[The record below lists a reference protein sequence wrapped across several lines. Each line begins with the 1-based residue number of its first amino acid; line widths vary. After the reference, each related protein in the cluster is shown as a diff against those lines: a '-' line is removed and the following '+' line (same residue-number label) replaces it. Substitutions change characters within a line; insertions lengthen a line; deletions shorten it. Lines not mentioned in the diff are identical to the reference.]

1 MSEFREIFENNYTD
15 SNTILEHLIKPV
27 FGDKIKSANM
37 SIDIDNQDKGT
48 VNNIVIFATLGGSIP
63 VNFVDVTLNDK
74 IKLHHNKVSIQR
86 CVRKIMDTLTS
97 SLIFFHYEN
106 PENRSWR
113 ITFVNKGENNKEFT
127 DSKRYTYLCGKNY
140 SCRTADERFTKLQ
153 KEIAAGNKILDELM
167 IDCFDVEPL
176 SNEFFEKYREH
187 YADLVEYISGK
198 RFVKKGGK
206 FVEEK
211 TKNANGAFKDAF
223 SGDDKAVRDYVK
235 KMMGRLVFLQFLQKK
250 GWLGVEEGKPWGT
263 GDRNFIFNLFKN
275 APENI
280 KKDFLES
287 ALEPL
292 FFNSLNNDRGKE
304 AIAPESIC
312 NIYGKKVRIPYLNGG
327 LFEEDE
333 LDKKK
338 VKFKKEHF
346 EALLEFFNQYNFT
359 IDETDPDDTEIGV
372 DPEMLG
378 KIFENLLEDNKD
390 KGAFY
395 TPKEIVQYMCRESL
409 IAYLLTDSKIS
420 DDKIRDFVINHNCS
434 LNESEKAD
442 ILKALLNVKV
452 CDPAVGS
459 GAFPMGMLNEL
470 ISCTQL
476 LTGESKTRAEL
487 KKHIVKNNIYGVD
500 IEKGAVDIARLRF
513 WLAIIV
519 DEENPLPLPNLDY
532 KIMQGNSL
540 LESFE
545 GIDLSN
551 LCKVEKGALFS
562 AEKEVNTLVTTLSH
576 YFDTQNHE
584 ERDAHRTAIREA
596 VYDLLKARN
605 CGNDNDVITK
615 LKKIDLHENNQF
627 FLWHTWFS
635 DVFNRRSDC
644 NGFDIV
650 IGNPPYG
657 AKISETDKE
666 LFKTLYS
673 DVHMRTPESFCYFS
687 SLAFRLVQQSGIVSF
702 IVPNNLFFQNEN
714 ENTRN
719 LLMYSNKLL
728 RAVNLGDGT
737 FENADVP
744 TCIFVARK
752 NVNYSKYEI
761 SYSDYR
767 DGNIHTINWDEKI
780 KKIDSEKQKKVP
792 GHVLGFSLEGIEILE
807 KIKQKGILLD
817 SIAEEMASGISTGG
831 NKAFCMSRTEMEK
844 LKLEQTPIRKVLFG
858 EEMDKYLINSKDNVI
873 IYSIKTSDI
882 PQYKNIYEHLN
893 KFKEKLSTKR
903 ETKQGKL
910 PWWCLHWPRYE
921 KLFTEPKIIFRQTAD
936 SIRCT
941 FDDEGWFMIDS
952 ILIFKK
958 NSDEFDYKFL
968 TGVLNSKVTNYI
980 YQNITQEIGRGFA
993 QVKPVNVRK
1002 LYIPNI
1008 GLDQQNEIIALVDK
1022 ILEAKKADASADTS
1036 SLEKEIDLLVY
1047 KLYNLSEKEIEIVES

>member
-1 MSEFREIFENNYTD
+1 MSNFRSFFENDYTD
-15 SNTILEHLIKPV
+15 SNTILENLIKPV
-27 FGDKIKSANM
+27 FGEKIKTANK
-37 SIDIDNQDKGT
+37 SIEVDKQDIESINEIT
-48 VNNIVIFATLGGSIP
+48 VFATLGGAIP
-63 VNFVDVTLNDK
+63 VNFVDVTLNNK
-74 IKLHHNKVSIQR
+74 VKLQHNKVNVQR
-86 CVRKIMDTLTS
+86 CVRKIMDTFTA

-127 DSKRYTYLCGKNY
+127 DSKRYTYLCGMNY

-420 DDKIRDFVINHNCS
+420 DDKIKDFVINHNCS

-635 DVFNRRSDC
+635 DVFNRRNDNYK

-650 IGNPPYG
+650 IGNPPYVNVQLMSESEKSIYKETFETFFKRCDMFALFVELG
-657 AKISETDKE
+657 ISK
-666 LFKTLYS
+666 
-673 DVHMRTPESFCYFS
+673 
-687 SLAFRLVQQSGIVSF
+687 LAQRKGIVSF
-702 IVPNNLFFQNEN
+702 IIPSVVHSNMSYVKLRDLILNNKWLREVCYTGGDVFNAPTVDTTILICDKTENQNITLKNAVDFNNKKIQVVPSDYF
-714 ENTRN
+714 
-719 LLMYSNKLL
+719 
-728 RAVNLGDGT
+728 
-737 FENADVP
+737 
-744 TCIFVARK
+744 
-752 NVNYSKYEI
+752 SKYENVI
-761 SYSDYR
+761 SIENNQNNSIYDKLLDKKLESIDDNFTVFQGIVTGNNEAFIFESESDAVSKGVDKELLHPLCHGR
-767 DGNIHTINWDEKI
+767 DIEKYKVRSLERRILYIDNSVDIEKYPNTKKWLLNYKAQLEKRREAAKGTINWYGLQWARVKSELDLKEKI
-780 KKIDSEKQKKVP
+780 LLQRTRNESLKTRIVATIDSN
-792 GHVLGFSLEGIEILE
+792 STYTSEGI
-807 KIKQKGILLD
+807 
-817 SIAEEMASGISTGG
+817 
-831 NKAFCMSRTEMEK
+831 
-844 LKLEQTPIRKVLFG
+844 
-858 EEMDKYLINSKDNVI
+858 YLIIPKTKK
-873 IYSIKTSDI
+873 YS
-882 PQYKNIYEHLN
+882 
-893 KFKEKLSTKR
+893 
-903 ETKQGKL
+903 
-910 PWWCLHWPRYE
+910 LH
-921 KLFTEPKIIFRQTAD
+921 
-936 SIRCT
+936 
-941 FDDEGWFMIDS
+941 
-952 ILIFKK
+952 
-958 NSDEFDYKFL
+958 FL
-968 TGVLNSKVTNYI
+968 LGILNSKLLNFLFATKFLNLAIKAEYVKQVRIPTVTKE
-980 YQNITQEIGRGFA
+980 QQQEI
-993 QVKPVNVRK
+993 
-1002 LYIPNI
+1002 IS
-1008 GLDQQNEIIALVDK
+1008 LVDK
-1022 ILEAKKADASADTS
+1022 ILEAKKTDATTDTTE
-1036 SLEKEIDLLVY
+1036 LEKQIDQKVY
-1047 KLYNLSEKEIEIVES
+1047 KLYGLNPGEINIVENMK

>member
-15 SNTILEHLIKPV
+15 SDTILKHLIKPV

-127 DSKRYTYLCGKNY
+127 DSKRYTYLCGMNY

-206 FVEEK
+206 FIEEK

-635 DVFNRRSDC
+635 DVFNRRNDNYK

-650 IGNPPYG
+650 IGNPPYVNVQLMSESEKSIYKETFETFFKRCDMFALFVELG
-657 AKISETDKE
+657 ISI
-666 LFKTLYS
+666 
-673 DVHMRTPESFCYFS
+673 
-687 SLAFRLVQQSGIVSF
+687 LAQRKGIVSF
-702 IVPNNLFFQNEN
+702 IIPSVVHSNMSYVKLRDLILNNKWLREVCYTGGDVFNAPTVDTTILICDKTENQNITLKNAVDFNNKKIQVVPSDYFSKYENVISIENNQNNSIYDKLLDKKLESIDDNFTVFQGIVTGNNDAFIFDSESDAVSKCVDKELLHPLCHGRDIEKYKVRSLERRILYIDN
-714 ENTRN
+714 SVDIEKYPNTKKWLLNYKAQLEKRREAAKGTINWYGLQWARVKSELDLKEKILLQNTRN
-719 LLMYSNKLL
+719 ESMKIRLAATLDDSSVYASQGINFLIPKTNKYNLHFLL
-728 RAVNLGDGT
+728 
-737 FENADVP
+737 
-744 TCIFVARK
+744 
-752 NVNYSKYEI
+752 
-761 SYSDYR
+761 
-767 DGNIHTINWDEKI
+767 
-780 KKIDSEKQKKVP
+780 
-792 GHVLGFSLEGIEILE
+792 GI
-807 KIKQKGILLD
+807 
-817 SIAEEMASGISTGG
+817 
-831 NKAFCMSRTEMEK
+831 
-844 LKLEQTPIRKVLFG
+844 
-858 EEMDKYLINSKDNVI
+858 
-873 IYSIKTSDI
+873 
-882 PQYKNIYEHLN
+882 
-893 KFKEKLSTKR
+893 
-903 ETKQGKL
+903 
-910 PWWCLHWPRYE
+910 
-921 KLFTEPKIIFRQTAD
+921 
-936 SIRCT
+936 
-941 FDDEGWFMIDS
+941 
-952 ILIFKK
+952 
-958 NSDEFDYKFL
+958 
-968 TGVLNSKVTNYI
+968 LNSKLLNFLFATKFLNLAIKAEYVKQVRIPTVTKE
-980 YQNITQEIGRGFA
+980 QQQEI
-993 QVKPVNVRK
+993 
-1002 LYIPNI
+1002 IS
-1008 GLDQQNEIIALVDK
+1008 LVDE
-1022 ILEAKKADASADTS
+1022 ILEAKKTDASADTTE
-1036 SLEKEIDLLVY
+1036 LEKQIDQKVY
-1047 KLYNLSEKEIEIVES
+1047 KLYGLNPGEINIVENMK

>member
-15 SNTILEHLIKPV
+15 SDTILEHLIKPV

-420 DDKIRDFVINHNCS
+420 DDKIKDFVINHNCS

-470 ISCTQL
+470 LNCTQT

-635 DVFNRRSDC
+635 DVFNRRNDNYK

-650 IGNPPYG
+650 IGNPPYVNVQLMSESEKSVYKETFETFFKRCDMFALFVELG
-657 AKISETDKE
+657 ISK
-666 LFKTLYS
+666 
-673 DVHMRTPESFCYFS
+673 
-687 SLAFRLVQQSGIVSF
+687 LAQRKGIVSF
-702 IVPNNLFFQNEN
+702 IIPSVVHSNMSYVKLRDLILNNKWLREVCYTGGDVFNAPTVDTTILICDKTENQNITLKNAVDFNNKKIQVVPSDYFSKYENVISIENNQNNSIYDKLLDKKLESIDDNFTVFQGIVTGNNEAFIFESESDAVSKGVDKELLHPLCHGRDIEKYKVRSLERRILYIDNSVDIEKYPNTKKWLLNFKEALDKRN
-714 ENTRN
+714 EGKKDVISWCSLHRPRVKSELDLKEKILLQNTRN
-719 LLMYSNKLL
+719 ESMKIRLAATLDDSSVYASQGINFLIPKTNKYSLHFLL
-728 RAVNLGDGT
+728 
-737 FENADVP
+737 
-744 TCIFVARK
+744 
-752 NVNYSKYEI
+752 
-761 SYSDYR
+761 
-767 DGNIHTINWDEKI
+767 
-780 KKIDSEKQKKVP
+780 
-792 GHVLGFSLEGIEILE
+792 GI
-807 KIKQKGILLD
+807 
-817 SIAEEMASGISTGG
+817 
-831 NKAFCMSRTEMEK
+831 
-844 LKLEQTPIRKVLFG
+844 
-858 EEMDKYLINSKDNVI
+858 
-873 IYSIKTSDI
+873 
-882 PQYKNIYEHLN
+882 
-893 KFKEKLSTKR
+893 
-903 ETKQGKL
+903 
-910 PWWCLHWPRYE
+910 
-921 KLFTEPKIIFRQTAD
+921 
-936 SIRCT
+936 
-941 FDDEGWFMIDS
+941 
-952 ILIFKK
+952 
-958 NSDEFDYKFL
+958 
-968 TGVLNSKVTNYI
+968 LNSKLLNFLFATKFLNLAIKAEYVKQVRIPTVTKE
-980 YQNITQEIGRGFA
+980 QQQEI
-993 QVKPVNVRK
+993 
-1002 LYIPNI
+1002 IS
-1008 GLDQQNEIIALVDK
+1008 LVDE
-1022 ILEAKKADASADTS
+1022 ILEAKKTDASADTTE
-1036 SLEKEIDLLVY
+1036 LEKQIDQKVY
-1047 KLYNLSEKEIEIVES
+1047 KLYGLNPGEINIVENMK

>member
-1 MSEFREIFENNYTD
+1 MSNFRSFFENDYTD
-15 SNTILEHLIKPV
+15 SNTILENLIKPV
-27 FGDKIKSANM
+27 FGEKIKTANK
-37 SIDIDNQDKGT
+37 SIEVDKQDIESINEIT
-48 VNNIVIFATLGGSIP
+48 VFATLGGAIP
-63 VNFVDVTLNDK
+63 VNFVDVTLNNK
-74 IKLHHNKVSIQR
+74 VKLQHNKVNVQR
-86 CVRKIMDTLTS
+86 CVRKIMDTFTA

-420 DDKIRDFVINHNCS
+420 DDKIKDFVINHNCS

-442 ILKALLNVKV
+442 ILKALLDVKV

-635 DVFNRRSDC
+635 DVFNRRNDNYK

-650 IGNPPYG
+650 IGNPPYVNVQLMSESEKSVYKETFETFFKRCDMFALFVELG
-657 AKISETDKE
+657 ISK
-666 LFKTLYS
+666 
-673 DVHMRTPESFCYFS
+673 
-687 SLAFRLVQQSGIVSF
+687 LAQRKGIVSF
-702 IVPNNLFFQNEN
+702 IIPSVVHSNMSYVKLRDLILNNKWLREVCYTGGDVFNAPTVDTTILICDKTENQNITLKNAVDFNNKKIQVVPSDYFSKYENVISIENNQNNSIYDKLLDKKLESIDDNFTVFQGIVTGNNEAFIFESESDAVSKGVDKELLHPLCHGRDIEKYKVRSLERRILYIDNSVDIEKYPNTKKWLLNFKEALDKRN
-714 ENTRN
+714 EGKKDVISWCSLHRPRVKSELDLKEKILLQNTRN
-719 LLMYSNKLL
+719 ESMKIRLAATLDDSSVYASQGINFLIPKTNKYNLHFLL
-728 RAVNLGDGT
+728 
-737 FENADVP
+737 
-744 TCIFVARK
+744 
-752 NVNYSKYEI
+752 
-761 SYSDYR
+761 
-767 DGNIHTINWDEKI
+767 
-780 KKIDSEKQKKVP
+780 
-792 GHVLGFSLEGIEILE
+792 GI
-807 KIKQKGILLD
+807 
-817 SIAEEMASGISTGG
+817 
-831 NKAFCMSRTEMEK
+831 
-844 LKLEQTPIRKVLFG
+844 
-858 EEMDKYLINSKDNVI
+858 
-873 IYSIKTSDI
+873 
-882 PQYKNIYEHLN
+882 
-893 KFKEKLSTKR
+893 
-903 ETKQGKL
+903 
-910 PWWCLHWPRYE
+910 
-921 KLFTEPKIIFRQTAD
+921 
-936 SIRCT
+936 
-941 FDDEGWFMIDS
+941 
-952 ILIFKK
+952 
-958 NSDEFDYKFL
+958 
-968 TGVLNSKVTNYI
+968 LNSKLLNFLFATKFLNLAIKAEYVKQVRIPTATKE
-980 YQNITQEIGRGFA
+980 QQQEI
-993 QVKPVNVRK
+993 
-1002 LYIPNI
+1002 IS
-1008 GLDQQNEIIALVDK
+1008 LVDK
-1022 ILEAKKADASADTS
+1022 ILEAKKTDASADTTE
-1036 SLEKEIDLLVY
+1036 LEKQIDQKVY
-1047 KLYNLSEKEIEIVES
+1047 KLYGLNPGEINIVENMK

>member
-15 SNTILEHLIKPV
+15 SDTILEHLIKPV

-127 DSKRYTYLCGKNY
+127 DSKRYTYLCGMNY

-206 FVEEK
+206 FIEEK

-304 AIAPESIC
+304 AMAPESIC

-338 VKFKKEHF
+338 VKFRKEHF
-346 EALLEFFNQYNFT
+346 KALLEFFNQYNFT

-420 DDKIRDFVINHNCS
+420 DDKIRNFVINHNCS

-442 ILKALLNVKV
+442 ILKALRNVKV

-470 ISCTQL
+470 LNCTQT

-584 ERDAHRTAIREA
+584 GRDAHRTAIREA

-657 AKISETDKE
+657 AKVSDSEKKIFKEKYECAKTDNKRGLKGSTDTFTIFIE
-666 LFKTLYS
+666 MGHDILATKG
-673 DVHMRTPESFCYFS
+673 
-687 SLAFRLVQQSGIVSF
+687 SLAF
-702 IVPNNLFFQNEN
+702 IVPMSVTSSDAMTSLHNKIECDCS
-714 ENTRN
+714 EIRVSS
-719 LLMYSNKLL
+719 YSNRPQQIFDAACVRTSIIMLKKDGKKLEHL
-728 RAVNLGDGT
+728 YTTKLIRRNKNTTIQSLIDNL
-737 FENADVP
+737 E
-744 TCIFVARK
+744 FV
-752 NVNYSKYEI
+752 
-761 SYSDYR
+761 
-767 DGNIHTINWDEKI
+767 
-780 KKIDSEKQKKVP
+780 DSV
-792 GHVLGFSLEGIEILE
+792 
-807 KIKQKGILLD
+807 
-817 SIAEEMASGISTGG
+817 
-831 NKAFCMSRTEMEK
+831 K
-844 LKLEQTPIRKVLFG
+844 LKTPGRYAKVGTKIEAETL
-858 EEMDKYLINSKDNVI
+858 SKC
-873 IYSIKTSDI
+873 
-882 PQYKNIYEHLN
+882 
-893 KFKEKLSTKR
+893 F
-903 ETKQGKL
+903 
-910 PWWCLHWPRYE
+910 
-921 KLFTEPKIIFRQTAD
+921 A
-936 SIRCT
+936 
-941 FDDEGWFMIDS
+941 
-952 ILIFKK
+952 FKK
-958 NSDEFDYKFL
+958 NIASYKNENGEPFYYR
-968 TGVLNSKVTNYI
+968 TSGGRYWNIVTNYPTGSTKENS
-980 YQNITQEIGRGFA
+980 YKTTFN
-993 QVKPVNVRK
+993 N
-1002 LYIPNI
+1002 LI
-1008 GLDQQNEIIALVDK
+1008 GLILSSSVFFFYQQIYTNGLDLKQSEIDNFPLPDF
-1022 ILEAKKADASADTS
+1022 SG
-1036 SLEKEIDLLVY
+1036 LEKEKITVLEA
-1047 KLYNLSEKEIEIVES
+1047 LYEDYLTDIEKNANIHESSEKSKYTTSTFKEYKIVKSYALVEKIDNEVCALYGLSPEETNFIKNYELEARMVGAE